1 MAATSVA
8 AVALVL
14 GPLSMLLIAAFRGP
28 QDLLPF
34 EPGAQW
40 TLANL
45 AAIYL
50 DANLYRSII
59 PDTFIFTAG
68 SVTLTFVIAFALAW
82 LVERTDLPLRDGIYT
97 VVLFPL
103 LVPGI
108 VFSITWI
115 FLLAPN
121 TGWVNVALRAMLGR
135 GGEGPLNIFS
145 MGGMILVQGIGLV
158 PFIFLL
164 LSAALR
170 SMNPTL
176 EEAGNVSGA
185 SPLKT
190 FLRVT
195 LPVLRPGL
203 LAPLILGTLVT
214 LEQFETPLVIGFPA
228 RINVFSTRIFFEL
241 NPDTD
246 LPAYGRA
253 AATALP
259 FLVIG
264 VLLLLLYNHLVRK
277 AERFVTVTG
286 KGFRRVSFKLGRWR
300 IPALIFVAAY
310 AVFGAV
316 LPVFVL
322 VWASLFGYAF
332 PSFKALPSASAAGY
346 LGLFANANFWLAI
359 RNTFIVGGGQR
370 GDRDIDRRCARL
382 DHLAQ
387 PDDRPV
393 DRRFR
398 QFSFARNPDRHR
410 RLGVDA
416 AVSVDPHRH
425 LWNGRSARAGLLL
438 SYVGRDAPHP
448 RRGHAN
454 SYRVGGGLVGRRRSL
469 VHDAPAGSLA
479 VDQALP
485 CHKLRALIHCRI
497 PRVHAADDPAV
508 GRQRG
513 AERDDVEGFSERED
527 DGGRSH
533 RHRHRAAGDPGH
545 FLRAEPGAGPRGV
558 RLGCGRDCT
567 ERRRRRYGKLIARL
581 CHWIELML
589 MTFSLPSNNGARS
602 APEAW

>member
-1 MAATSVA
+1 MSEAVLPMRLRQFRFGAERSRSGAKIGLAGWAFMAATSVA

-14 GPLSMLLIAAFRGP
+14 GPLSMLLIVAFRGP

-34 EPGAQW
+34 EQGAQW

-68 SVTLTFVIAFALAW
+68 SVTLTFAIAFVLAW

-97 VVLFPL
+97 IVLFPL

-145 MGGMILVQGIGLV
+145 MGGMILVQSIGLV
-158 PFIFLL
+158 PFVFLL

-176 EEAGNVSGA
+176 EEASNVSGA

-195 LPVLRPGL
+195 LPILRPGL

-259 FLVIG
+259 FLAIG
-264 VLLLLLYNHLVRK
+264 ILLLLLYNHLVRK
-277 AERFVTVTG
+277 AEHFVTVTG
-286 KGFRRVSFKLGRWR
+286 KGFRRTPFKLGRWR
-300 IPALIFVAAY
+300 IPALTFVASY
-310 AVFGAV
+310 AMFGAV

-332 PSFKALPSASAAGY
+332 PSLKALPSASAAGY
-346 LGLFANANFWLAI
+346 LGLFGNANFWLAI
-359 RNTFIVGGGQR
+359 RNTFIVAAASAM
-370 GDRDIDRRCARL
+370 IVTSIAVV
-382 DHLAQ
+382 LAWIIL
-387 PDDRPV
+387 RS
-393 DRRFR
+393 RMI
-398 QFSFARNPDRHR
+398 
-410 RLGVDA
+410 
-416 AVSVDPHRH
+416 
-425 LWNGRSARAGLLL
+425 GRSIVDFVSFLSLGIPTVIAGLAWMLLYLSVPVGLYGTVVGLVLAYCYRMAVATRLTRAGT
-438 SYVGRDAPHP
+438 
-448 RRGHAN
+448 HAN
-454 SYRVGGGLVGRRRSL
+454 SYRAGRGRFNCWRRM
-469 VHDAPAGSLA
+469 VHDAPAGGIPAAST
-479 VDQALP
+479 LP
-485 CHKLRALIHCRI
+485 CYKLYPSVHYRL
-497 PRVHAADDPAV
+497 PRVHASHDPAIA
-508 GRQRG
+508 RQCR
-513 AERDDVEGFSERED
+513 AERDDVEGVPELKD
-527 DGGRSH
+527 HGGRRH
-533 RHRHRAAGDPGH
+533 RHRHCAAGDPGH
-545 FLRAEPGAGPRGV
+545 LLRAEPGAGPR
-558 RLGCGRDCT
+558 
-567 ERRRRRYGKLIARL
+567 
-581 CHWIELML
+581 
-589 MTFSLPSNNGARS
+589 
-602 APEAW
+602 